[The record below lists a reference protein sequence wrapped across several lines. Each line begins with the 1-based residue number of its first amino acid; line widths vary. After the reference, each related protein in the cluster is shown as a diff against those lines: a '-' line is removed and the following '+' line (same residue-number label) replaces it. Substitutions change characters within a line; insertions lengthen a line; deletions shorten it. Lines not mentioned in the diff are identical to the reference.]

1 MEPILRKVMIKKC
14 ASKEEANR
22 ELVKGL
28 LGNES
33 MSFQL
38 VVTILTSEPYSLS
51 TREVNVAL
59 NEVNKEGLLKIDKF
73 IMKEWLCLSGHDI
86 VLALVR

>member
-1 MEPILRKVMIKKC
+1 MIKKC

-33 MSFQL
+33 MSFHL

-59 NEVNKEGLLKIDKF
+59 NEVNKEGLLKIDK
-73 IMKEWLCLSGHDI
+73 INMNEWLCLSGYDV